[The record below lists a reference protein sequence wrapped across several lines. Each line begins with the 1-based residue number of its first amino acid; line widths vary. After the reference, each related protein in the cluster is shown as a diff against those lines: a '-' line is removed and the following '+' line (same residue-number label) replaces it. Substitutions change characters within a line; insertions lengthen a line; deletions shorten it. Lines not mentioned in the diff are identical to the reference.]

1 MNWYR
6 WKYKKVKIYH
16 LHFNTAESSE
26 EVPLTLK
33 QTDFATNNGY
43 DTAVDEVEKHLLNVL
58 SHSRKT
64 KAENQTKRNVSLID
78 SSTSIPAAY
87 PMTNLHDINAMSVA
101 SIYDRE
107 DDEVMD
113 ADKWVKWIFFIK

>member
-1 MNWYR
+1 M
-6 WKYKKVKIYH
+6 
-16 LHFNTAESSE
+16 HFNTAESLE

-33 QTDFATNNGY
+33 QRNFTTNNGY
-43 DTAVDEVEKHLLNVL
+43 DTAVDEVEKHLLNGP

-64 KAENQTKRNVSLID
+64 KPENQIKRNVSLID

-87 PMTNLHDINAMSVA
+87 PVTNLHDINAMSLA

-107 DDEVMD
+107 DDDVMD
-113 ADKWVKWIFFIK
+113 ADK